1 MLEIS
6 IPDFGTL
13 RLEHL
18 VMDYNGT
25 LACDGELEP
34 GVYQALEALQ
44 HNLQIHIV
52 TADTFGQVRAAFAK
66 TSYQVSVLPKDDQA
80 QGKLDYVRNLGP
92 QKCVCM
98 GNGRNDRSMLAEAAL
113 GVAVILDEGVSR
125 EALLAADVT
134 VQGIVPAL
142 ELLQKP
148 LRLTATLRA

>member
-13 RLEHL
+13 RLGHL

-34 GVYQALEALQ
+34 GVVQALEVLEQ
-44 HNLQIHIV
+44 NLQIHIV
-52 TADTFGQVRAAFAK
+52 TADTFGQVRAAFAH
-66 TSYQVSVLPKDDQA
+66 TSYQVTVLPQDDQA
-80 QGKLDYVRNLGP
+80 QAKLGYVRHLGP

-98 GNGRNDRSMLAEAAL
+98 GNGRNDRFMLAEAAL
-113 GVAVILDEGVSR
+113 GVAVVLDEGVSR
-125 EALLAADVT
+125 EALMAADVT
-134 VQGIVPAL
+134 VKGIVSAL

-148 LRLTATLRA
+148 LRLTATLRS

>member
-1 MLEIS
+1 MLEIT
-6 IPDFGTL
+6 IPDFGHL
-13 RLEHL
+13 HLEHL

-25 LACDGELEP
+25 LACDGGLEP
-34 GVYQALEALQ
+34 GVIQGLETLQ
-44 HNLQIHIV
+44 PHLQMHIV
-52 TADTFGQVRAAFAK
+52 TADTFGKVRAAFAR
-66 TSYQVSVLPKDDQA
+66 TTCQVTVLPSEDQA

-142 ELLQKP
+142 ELLQEP